1 MEGMSAWASKPS
13 LDLDAVGEGA
23 ETGGDEAR
31 SNVPACVAGTF
42 CMLIYV
48 CVRVVCVPVCVH
60 ACVFIACR
68 ASCAILC
75 ANNVMPGGEDP

>member
-23 ETGGDEAR
+23 ETGGNEAR

-42 CMLIYV
+42 CMLMCV
-48 CVRVVCVPVCVH
+48 CSRSVRACLC
-60 ACVFIACR
+60 AECVFIACR

-75 ANNVMPGGEDP
+75 ANNVMQGGEDP